1 MRKLL
6 IILLTP
12 LALSVLLV
20 LALRWLPPPITSFM
34 LQSPVHPVRY
44 QWVPA
49 ERIPDLMRKA
59 VVASEDQRFWTHS
72 GFDFDAM
79 EKAYRQNQRHA
90 RHHGKQRGGSTI
102 SQQTAKNLF
111 LWSGGGYLRKGIEAY
126 FTVLMETL
134 WPKQRILEIYLNV
147 AEFGPGVYGV
157 EAAAQA
163 YLHKPAAQLSAAEA
177 ARLAAVLPSPRR
189 WLAASPGPY
198 VQTRIAW
205 ILRQMG
211 YGEPRP
217 DDEEPIDQSAPE
229 DPGAAPADN
238 ADLPTPELPA
248 PAPDHETLPPARP
261 LPAPGQETLPPAE
274 LPENPGTQPPAP

>member
-1 MRKLL
+1 MRKFFF
-6 IILLTP
+6 IALTP

-20 LALRWLPPPITSFM
+20 LALRWLPPPVTSFM

-44 QWVPA
+44 QWVPG
-49 ERIPDLMRKA
+49 ERIPELMRKA
-59 VVASEDQRFWTHS
+59 VVASEDQTFWTHS

-79 EKAYRQNQRHA
+79 EKAYKQNQRHA
-90 RHHGKQRGGSTI
+90 KRHGKRRGGSTI

-111 LWSGGGYLRKGIEAY
+111 LWPGGGYLRKGIEAY

-134 WPKQRILEIYLNV
+134 WPKRRILDVYLNV

-163 YLHKPAAQLSAAEA
+163 YLHKSAAQLSAADA
-177 ARLAAVLPSPRR
+177 ARLAAVLPSPRH

-217 DDEEPIDQSAPE
+217 DDEEPIDQSVPQ
-229 DPGAAPADN
+229 DSGAAPADN
-238 ADLPTPELPA
+238 SDLPANDAPTTGLPA
-248 PAPDHETLPPARP
+248 PSPSPD
-261 LPAPGQETLPPAE
+261 QETSPPAE
-274 LPENPGTQPPAP
+274 NPSPP